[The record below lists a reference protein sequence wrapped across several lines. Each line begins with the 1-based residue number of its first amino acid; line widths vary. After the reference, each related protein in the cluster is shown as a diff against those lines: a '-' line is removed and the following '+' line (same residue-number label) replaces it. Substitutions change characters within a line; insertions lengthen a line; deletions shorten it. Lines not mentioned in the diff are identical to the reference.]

1 MNAASPE
8 RTIHFRARDSG
19 RLKTATLETNI
30 GASKT
35 RRNTPSSMTYGRT
48 SGPSQPGIKK
58 IPAAWTSTIA
68 VRPTTYGV
76 SHFRIGWYPSR
87 RRLMYDVR
95 PTRIGG
101 MRKKHFIAV
110 SLINGGPFGGFH
122 RCATTSRIEYK
133 EAVKGH
139 ASRKATPKADRPGD
153 LAGSAPR
160 PRALNGRIKRKMT
173 GIPLRMSPQ
182 NAALKLVFRGVPS
195 PMMNCGKM

>member
-19 RLKTATLETNI
+19 RLKTATLEINI

-87 RRLMYDVR
+87 RRLTYDVR

-101 MRKKHFIAV
+101 VRKNHFFTPCFV
-110 SLINGGPFGGFH
+110 HTGPLRGYPIFV
-122 RCATTSRIEYK
+122 TTSPI
-133 EAVKGH
+133 
-139 ASRKATPKADRPGD
+139 ASQAASHSHTKHTPG
-153 LAGSAPR
+153 
-160 PRALNGRIKRKMT
+160 
-173 GIPLRMSPQ
+173 
-182 NAALKLVFRGVPS
+182 
-195 PMMNCGKM
+195 

>member
-19 RLKTATLETNI
+19 RLKTATLEISI

-35 RRNTPSSMTYGRT
+35 RRNTPSSMTCGRT

-68 VRPTTYGV
+68 VRPATYGV

-87 RRLMYDVR
+87 RRAEYDVR

-101 MRKKHFIAV
+101 KREQHLIAV
-110 SLINGGPFGGFH
+110 SVIHGGPF
-122 RCATTSRIEYK
+122 RVCPPCATTPRVADK
-133 EAVKGH
+133 EAVKVH
-139 ASRKATPKADRPGD
+139 ASRKAT
-153 LAGSAPR
+153 
-160 PRALNGRIKRKMT
+160 
-173 GIPLRMSPQ
+173 
-182 NAALKLVFRGVPS
+182 
-195 PMMNCGKM
+195 

>member
-19 RLKTATLETNI
+19 RLKTATLEISI

-87 RRLMYDVR
+87 RRPMYDVR

-101 MRKKHFIAV
+101 VRKNHIIAGW
-110 SLINGGPFGGFH
+110 LINGGPFGGCH
-122 RCATTSRIEYK
+122 PCATTPRGGTK
-133 EAVKGH
+133 EGGEGH
-139 ASRKATPKADRPGD
+139 AEREADPKA
-153 LAGSAPR
+153 
-160 PRALNGRIKRKMT
+160 
-173 GIPLRMSPQ
+173 
-182 NAALKLVFRGVPS
+182 
-195 PMMNCGKM
+195 